1 MSAEKAT
8 DRQTNP
14 NDEITAQLGETL
26 EAILDFDSW
35 HDGDDLSQVYDRL
48 ENQVQ
53 EAVKQQERVN
63 RQLYRQ
69 VLPLIASRP
78 SAPKG
83 AGLYKVSL
91 EQLKWTH
98 RNLLFNGATLA
109 ADGTVV
115 AHDTLLMTIAQIG
128 ICIVNYQGDTREF
141 RRQLF
146 QRDVRLVEPDPTEE
160 MLAILEQR
168 QNRAALGYEEERDEL
183 NSLIRRGLMAYGERG
198 LLLETVGKRWAMGHG
213 TPVPRELLANSLQP
227 LLDRSI
233 NLLQQLVLQHQKFV
247 YVPSA
252 PRERLVLTL
261 GESLGPLEFL
271 IIDTLYEQMQG
282 WVGKAYYSVNMGR
295 KVRQFIEEVG
305 PKVVRGVY
313 RVSATSPAQVFYAHV
328 DHAQEAAL
336 IAMADSVL
344 QEHRGF
350 PMLLALADTLC
361 RSNFDPGSFRT
372 IVQQTY
378 AKSGQ
383 PFRYQI
389 ERDTR

>member
-1 MSAEKAT
+1 MSAEKVA
-8 DRQTNP
+8 DDNS
-14 NDEITAQLGETL
+14 NDEVAAHLGETL
-26 EAILDFDSW
+26 DAILNFNSW
-35 HDGDDLSQVYDRL
+35 SDGDDLGASYDRL
-48 ENQVQ
+48 ENQVH
-53 EAVKQQERVN
+53 EAIKQQERVN
-63 RQLYRQ
+63 RQIDRR
-69 VLPLIASRP
+69 VFPLIAARP
-78 SAPKG
+78 GAPKG

-91 EQLKWTH
+91 EQLKLTH
-98 RNLLFNGATLA
+98 HHLLFNGATLA

-115 AHDTLLMTIAQIG
+115 VHDTLPMTVAQIG
-128 ICIVNYQGDTREF
+128 VCIVNYQGDTREF
-141 RRQLF
+141 KRQLF
-146 QRDVRLVEPDPTEE
+146 QRDVRMVEPDPVEE
-160 MLAILEQR
+160 MVALLEKR

-183 NSLIRRGLMAYGERG
+183 NRLIRRGLMAYGERG

-227 LLDRSI
+227 LLTRSMD
-233 NLLQQLVLQHQKFV
+233 LLQRLVLQHQKFI

-261 GESLGPLEFL
+261 GEALGPLEFL
-271 IIDTLYEQMQG
+271 IIDTLHQQMED
-282 WVGKAYYSVNMGR
+282 WVKKSNYTVSVGR
-295 KVRQFIEEVG
+295 KVRQFVDEVG
-305 PKVVRGVY
+305 PQVVRGVY
-313 RVSATSPAQVFYAHV
+313 RVSPSSPAQVFYAHV

-361 RSNFDPGSFRT
+361 RTTFEPESFRT

-378 AKSGQ
+378 AKAGH